1 MCVGGRLRSSLI
13 GADSILE
20 KGVGSRAPEPGWGAV
35 PGDWELTRLLGVGA
49 ARWLPEDI
57 SHRANT

>member
-1 MCVGGRLRSSLI
+1 M
-13 GADSILE
+13 E

-57 SHRANT
+57 SHRANNLGRAEA